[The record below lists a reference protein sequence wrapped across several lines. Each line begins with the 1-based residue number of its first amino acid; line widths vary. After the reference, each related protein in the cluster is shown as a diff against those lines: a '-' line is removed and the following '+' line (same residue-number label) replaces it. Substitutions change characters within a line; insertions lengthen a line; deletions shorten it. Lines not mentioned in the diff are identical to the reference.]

1 MCVKTLNALLLA
13 RQLALNEILMPV
25 DRQYKLL
32 KKYRKVNCPGSLVA
46 WCIGNSESWARVQV
60 NLAEA
65 VDHTKQLFGILQR
78 RAKVKTLSVGPDF
91 R

>member
-1 MCVKTLNALLLA
+1 MIHGMCVKTLNALLLA

-25 DRQYKLL
+25 DRQYKELTAL
-32 KKYRKVNCPGSLVA
+32 EA
-46 WCIGNSESWARVQV
+46 WRIGNSESWARVQV

-65 VDHTKQLFGILQR
+65 VDHTKQMFGTLQR
-78 RAKVKTLSVGPDF
+78 RAKVKTLSVGPEF